1 MSAAL
6 RCGLFFFAVVC
17 YNYPVIFLYKKGFS
31 TNMADKLQNFF
42 HKSTVIHTVLP
53 LLLAL
58 GAAFVGWFQLEL
70 SDAVPAAYLA
80 AQWPVYA
87 PLNALT
93 ALCITLLLYAL
104 TGRWSRATGLSGAV
118 LTVLALVNYYTRD
131 LHGSAVMPEDV
142 LNLSTAAE
150 VMGSYTL
157 QITGTVVAIVLL
169 YLPVLLAA
177 WLQARLC
184 ADLPK
189 RAAPKARAAR
199 YAGCAAGIFA
209 ILYAGYFAPFAPLP
223 RSDAGWTWQTA
234 YYRHGF
240 LASSVETCRL
250 LGDAVIQPAGYDET
264 ALPDIA
270 AAAERPNAETD
281 DRPDILLILSESLY
295 DFSLVTDPQ
304 TDAELM
310 PVIRA
315 LPNAVRGHT
324 VSANVGGGT
333 NVTEYEM
340 LTSNSAMLV
349 PTVTPFNGLDFSDAN
364 SVVGYLKSL
373 GYTTMAAH
381 PYAASNYNRDVVW
394 KQLGFD
400 ETHFMQDFPT
410 QETYGARPY
419 QTDSATYRDW
429 QALYEAMPAD
439 KPRFSFLVS
448 IQTHGDYT
456 MNDDTQNLVHAATD
470 YGAFDH
476 TMDEYLSCVQMSDA
490 AFGELCEYFTDLYAR
505 TGRKVIV
512 AMAGDHAPSFVAH
525 VSDPALGQGSE
536 LTLLQR
542 STPFV
547 IWANYPLPHADAA
560 QNPADPLNRMD
571 MVMLTP
577 TLLEQ
582 AGLPLSDYY
591 RYLLTLKDTAPVV
604 TGAEDYTLP
613 DGTAAAFGEDA
624 ARDALVRGYFDLEYN
639 NIGTR
644 ANRVQ
649 AIFEP

>member
-1 MSAAL
+1 
-6 RCGLFFFAVVC
+6 
-17 YNYPVIFLYKKGFS
+17 
-31 TNMADKLQNFF
+31 MADKLQNFF

-58 GAAFVGWFQLEL
+58 CAAFVGWFQLEL

-93 ALCITLLLYAL
+93 ALCITLLLFAL

-250 LGDAVIQPAGYDET
+250 LGDAVIQPAGYDEA

-270 AAAERPNAETD
+270 AAAERLNAETD

-304 TDAELM
+304 ADAELM
-310 PVIRA
+310 PVINA

-340 LTSNSAMLV
+340 LTSNSAMLA

-394 KQLGFD
+394 QQLGFD

-456 MNDDTQNLVHAATD
+456 INDDAQNLVHAATD

-512 AMAGDHAPSFVAH
+512 AMAGDHAPSFVTH

>member
-6 RCGLFFFAVVC
+6 RCGLFFFASVC
-17 YNYPVIFLYKKGFS
+17 YNYPVIFLYKEGFS

-42 HKSTVIHTVLP
+42 HKSTVIHIVLP

-58 GAAFVGWFQLEL
+58 AAAFVGWFQLEL

-80 AQWPVYA
+80 AQWPVFA

-142 LNLSTAAE
+142 LNLSTSAE

-250 LGDAVIQPAGYDET
+250 LGDAVIQPAGYDES

-270 AAAERPNAETD
+270 AAAERPSAETD

-295 DFSLVTDPQ
+295 DFSLVTDLQ
-304 TDAELM
+304 ADTELM
-310 PVIRA
+310 PVINA

-340 LTSNSAMLV
+340 LTSNSPMLV

-394 KQLGFD
+394 QQLGFD

-419 QTDSATYRDW
+419 RTDSATYRDW

-456 MNDDTQNLVHAATD
+456 MNDDTQNLVHAAAD

-525 VSDPALGQGSE
+525 VSDPALGQGDE

-591 RYLLTLKDTAPVV
+591 RYLLTLKDAAPVV
-604 TGAEDYTLP
+604 TGTQDYTLP

-649 AIFEP
+649 TIFEP

>member
-17 YNYPVIFLYKKGFS
+17 YNYPVIFLYKEGFS

-58 GAAFVGWFQLEL
+58 AAAFVGWFQLEL

-250 LGDAVIQPAGYDET
+250 LGDAVIQPAGYDEA

-270 AAAERPNAETD
+270 AAAERPSAETD

-295 DFSLVTDPQ
+295 DFSLVTDLQ
-304 TDAELM
+304 ADTELM
-310 PVIRA
+310 PVINA

-340 LTSNSAMLV
+340 LTSNSPMLL

-394 KQLGFD
+394 QQLGFD

-419 QTDSATYRDW
+419 RTDSATYRDW

-456 MNDDTQNLVHAATD
+456 MNDDTQNIIHADAD

-525 VSDPALGQGSE
+525 VSDPALGQGDE

-591 RYLLTLKDTAPVV
+591 RYLLTLKDAAPVV
-604 TGAEDYTLP
+604 TGTQDYTLP

-649 AIFEP
+649 TIFEP

>member
-1 MSAAL
+1 
-6 RCGLFFFAVVC
+6 
-17 YNYPVIFLYKKGFS
+17 
-31 TNMADKLQNFF
+31 MADKLQNFF
-42 HKSTVIHTVLP
+42 HKSTVIHIVLP

-58 GAAFVGWFQLEL
+58 AAAFVGWFQLEL

-93 ALCITLLLYAL
+93 ALCVTLLLYAL

-209 ILYAGYFAPFAPLP
+209 ILYTGYFAPFAPLP

-250 LGDAVIQPAGYDET
+250 LGDAVIQPAGYDEA

-270 AAAERPNAETD
+270 AAAERPSAETD

-295 DFSLVTDPQ
+295 DFSLVTDLQ
-304 TDAELM
+304 ADTELM
-310 PVIRA
+310 PVINA

-340 LTSNSAMLV
+340 LTSNSPMLV

-394 KQLGFD
+394 QQLGFD

-456 MNDDTQNLVHAATD
+456 MNDDTQNIVHAATD

-525 VSDPALGQGSE
+525 VSDPALGQGDE

-604 TGAEDYTLP
+604 TGTQDYTLP

-649 AIFEP
+649 TIFEP

>member
-1 MSAAL
+1 
-6 RCGLFFFAVVC
+6 
-17 YNYPVIFLYKKGFS
+17 
-31 TNMADKLQNFF
+31 MADKLQNFF

-93 ALCITLLLYAL
+93 ALCLTLLLYAL
-104 TGRWSRATGLSGAV
+104 TGRWNRATGLSGAV

-177 WLQARLC
+177 WLQARHC

-209 ILYAGYFAPFAPLP
+209 VLYAGYFAPFAPLP

-250 LGDAVIQPAGYDET
+250 LGDAVIQPAGYDEA

-394 KQLGFD
+394 QQLGFD

-456 MNDDTQNLVHAATD
+456 MNDDAQNLVHAATD

-476 TMDEYLSCVQMSDA
+476 TMDEYLSCIQMSDA
-490 AFGELCEYFTDLYAR
+490 AFGELCDYFTDLYAR

-512 AMAGDHAPSFVAH
+512 AMAGDHAPSFVTH

-613 DGTAAAFGEDA
+613 DGTAARFGEDA

-639 NIGTR
+639 NIDTR

>member
-1 MSAAL
+1 
-6 RCGLFFFAVVC
+6 
-17 YNYPVIFLYKKGFS
+17 
-31 TNMADKLQNFF
+31 MANKLQNFF

-58 GAAFVGWFQLEL
+58 AAAFVGWFQLEL

-93 ALCITLLLYAL
+93 ALCVTLLLYAL
-104 TGRWSRATGLSGAV
+104 TGRWSRATGLSGAAI
-118 LTVLALVNYYTRD
+118 TVLALVNYYTRD

-250 LGDAVIQPAGYDET
+250 LGDAVIQPAGYDES
-264 ALPDIA
+264 ALPDI

-295 DFSLVTDPQ
+295 DFSLVTDLQ
-304 TDAELM
+304 ADAELM
-310 PVIRA
+310 PVINA

-340 LTSNSAMLV
+340 LTSNSPMLV

-394 KQLGFD
+394 QQLGFD

-429 QALYEAMPAD
+429 QTLYEAMPAD

-591 RYLLTLKDTAPVV
+591 RYLLTLKDAAPVV
-604 TGAEDYTLP
+604 TGTQDYTLP

-649 AIFEP
+649 TIFEP

>member
-1 MSAAL
+1 
-6 RCGLFFFAVVC
+6 
-17 YNYPVIFLYKKGFS
+17 
-31 TNMADKLQNFF
+31 MADKLQNFF
-42 HKSTVIHTVLP
+42 HKSTVIHIVLP

-58 GAAFVGWFQLEL
+58 AAAFVGWFQLEL

-93 ALCITLLLYAL
+93 VLCVTLLLYAL

-250 LGDAVIQPAGYDET
+250 LGDAVIQPAGYDEA

-295 DFSLVTDPQ
+295 DFSLVTDLQ
-304 TDAELM
+304 ADTELM
-310 PVIRA
+310 PVINA

-340 LTSNSAMLV
+340 LTSNSPMLV

-394 KQLGFD
+394 QQLGFD

-456 MNDDTQNLVHAATD
+456 MNDDTQNLVHTAAD

-476 TMDEYLSCVQMSDA
+476 TMDEYLSCVRMSDA
-490 AFGELCEYFTDLYAR
+490 AFGELCGYFTDLYAR

-525 VSDPALGQGSE
+525 VSDPALGQGDE

-591 RYLLTLKDTAPVV
+591 RYLLTLKDAAPVV
-604 TGAEDYTLP
+604 TGAEDYALP

-649 AIFEP
+649 TIFEP

>member
-1 MSAAL
+1 
-6 RCGLFFFAVVC
+6 
-17 YNYPVIFLYKKGFS
+17 
-31 TNMADKLQNFF
+31 MADKLQNFF

-58 GAAFVGWFQLEL
+58 AAAFAAWLQLEL

-93 ALCITLLLYAL
+93 TLCLTLLLYAL

-250 LGDAVIQPAGYDET
+250 LGDAVIQPAGYDEA

-295 DFSLVTDPQ
+295 DFSLVTDLQ
-304 TDAELM
+304 ADAELM
-310 PVIRA
+310 PVINA

-340 LTSNSAMLV
+340 LTSNSPMLV

-394 KQLGFD
+394 QQLGFD

-512 AMAGDHAPSFVAH
+512 AMAGDHAPSFVTH

-604 TGAEDYTLP
+604 TGTQDYTLP

-649 AIFEP
+649 TIFEP

>member
-1 MSAAL
+1 
-6 RCGLFFFAVVC
+6 
-17 YNYPVIFLYKKGFS
+17 
-31 TNMADKLQNFF
+31 MANKSQNFF

-58 GAAFVGWFQLEL
+58 AAAFVGWFQLEL

-93 ALCITLLLYAL
+93 ALCLTLLLYAL
-104 TGRWSRATGLSGAV
+104 TGCWSRATGLSGAV

-209 ILYAGYFAPFAPLP
+209 VLYAGYFAPFAPLP

-250 LGDAVIQPAGYDET
+250 LGDAVIQPAGYDEA

-304 TDAELM
+304 TDAALM
-310 PVIRA
+310 PVINA

-394 KQLGFD
+394 QQLGFD

-512 AMAGDHAPSFVAH
+512 AMAGDHAPSFVTH

-649 AIFEP
+649 TIFEP

>member
-6 RCGLFFFAVVC
+6 RCGLFFFASVC
-17 YNYPVIFLYKKGFS
+17 YNYPVIFLYKEGFS

-42 HKSTVIHTVLP
+42 HKSTVIHIVLP

-58 GAAFVGWFQLEL
+58 AAAFVGWFQLEL

-93 ALCITLLLYAL
+93 ALCVTLLLYAL

-250 LGDAVIQPAGYDET
+250 LGNAVIQPAGYDEA

-270 AAAERPNAETD
+270 AAAERPSAETD

-295 DFSLVTDPQ
+295 DFSLVTDLQ
-304 TDAELM
+304 ADTELM
-310 PVIRA
+310 PVINA

-340 LTSNSAMLV
+340 LTSNSPMLV

-394 KQLGFD
+394 QQLGFD

-456 MNDDTQNLVHAATD
+456 MNDDTQTLIHAAAD

-476 TMDEYLSCVQMSDA
+476 TMDEYLSCVRMSDA

-512 AMAGDHAPSFVAH
+512 AMAGDHAPSFVTH

-604 TGAEDYTLP
+604 TGTEDYTLP

-649 AIFEP
+649 TIFEP

>member
-1 MSAAL
+1 
-6 RCGLFFFAVVC
+6 
-17 YNYPVIFLYKKGFS
+17 
-31 TNMADKLQNFF
+31 MADKLQNFF

-58 GAAFVGWFQLEL
+58 AAAFVGWFQLEL

-250 LGDAVIQPAGYDET
+250 LGDAVIQPAGYDEA

-295 DFSLVTDPQ
+295 DFSLVTDLQ
-304 TDAELM
+304 ADTELM

-340 LTSNSAMLV
+340 LTSNSPMLV

-394 KQLGFD
+394 QQLGFD

-476 TMDEYLSCVQMSDA
+476 TMDEYLSCIQMSDA

-604 TGAEDYTLP
+604 TGTQDYTLP

-649 AIFEP
+649 TIFEP

>member
-6 RCGLFFFAVVC
+6 RCGLFFFASVC
-17 YNYPVIFLYKKGFS
+17 YNYPVIFLYKEGFS

-93 ALCITLLLYAL
+93 ALCVTLLLYAL

-209 ILYAGYFAPFAPLP
+209 ILYAGYFAPFATLP

-250 LGDAVIQPAGYDET
+250 LGDAVIQPAGYNES

-270 AAAERPNAETD
+270 AAAERPSAETD
-281 DRPDILLILSESLY
+281 DRPDILLILSESFY
-295 DFSLVTDPQ
+295 DFSLVTDLQ
-304 TDAELM
+304 ADTELM
-310 PVIRA
+310 PVINA

-340 LTSNSAMLV
+340 LTSNSPMLV

-394 KQLGFD
+394 QQLGFD

-456 MNDDTQNLVHAATD
+456 MNDDTQNIVHAATD

-525 VSDPALGQGSE
+525 VSDPALGQGDE

-604 TGAEDYTLP
+604 TGTQDYTLP

>member
-1 MSAAL
+1 
-6 RCGLFFFAVVC
+6 
-17 YNYPVIFLYKKGFS
+17 
-31 TNMADKLQNFF
+31 MADKLQNFF

-209 ILYAGYFAPFAPLP
+209 VLYAGYFAPFAPLP

-250 LGDAVIQPAGYDET
+250 LGDAVIQPAGYDEA

-281 DRPDILLILSESLY
+281 DRPDILLILSESFY

-340 LTSNSAMLV
+340 LTSNSPMLV

-394 KQLGFD
+394 QQLGFD

-456 MNDDTQNLVHAATD
+456 MNDDTQNLVHAAAD

-512 AMAGDHAPSFVAH
+512 AMAGDHAPSFVTH

-613 DGTAAAFGEDA
+613 DGTVAAFGEDA
-624 ARDALVRGYFDLEYN
+624 ARDALVHGYFDLEYN

>member
-42 HKSTVIHTVLP
+42 HKSTVIHTVFP

-70 SDAVPAAYLA
+70 SDTVPAAYLA

-250 LGDAVIQPAGYDET
+250 LGDAVIQPAGYDEA

-281 DRPDILLILSESLY
+281 DRPDILLILSESFY

-340 LTSNSAMLV
+340 LTSNSPMLV

-394 KQLGFD
+394 QQLGFD

-456 MNDDTQNLVHAATD
+456 MNDDTQNIVHAATD

-490 AFGELCEYFTDLYAR
+490 AFGELCDYFTDLYAR

-512 AMAGDHAPSFVAH
+512 AMAGDHAPSFVTH

-613 DGTAAAFGEDA
+613 DGTAARFGADP

>member
-17 YNYPVIFLYKKGFS
+17 YNYPVIFLYKEGFS

-58 GAAFVGWFQLEL
+58 AAAFVGWFQLEL

-184 ADLPK
+184 SDLPK

-250 LGDAVIQPAGYDET
+250 LGDAVIQPAGYDEA

-270 AAAERPNAETD
+270 AAAERPSAETD

-295 DFSLVTDPQ
+295 DFSLVTDLQP
-304 TDAELM
+304 DAELM
-310 PVIRA
+310 PVINA

-340 LTSNSAMLV
+340 LTSNSPMLA

-364 SVVGYLKSL
+364 SVVRYLKSL

-394 KQLGFD
+394 QQLGFD

-456 MNDDTQNLVHAATD
+456 MNDDTQNIVHAAAD

-525 VSDPALGQGSE
+525 VSDPALGQGDE

-604 TGAEDYTLP
+604 TGTEDYTLP

-649 AIFEP
+649 TIFEP

>member
-1 MSAAL
+1 
-6 RCGLFFFAVVC
+6 
-17 YNYPVIFLYKKGFS
+17 
-31 TNMADKLQNFF
+31 MADKLQNFF

-58 GAAFVGWFQLEL
+58 AAAFVGWFQLEL

-80 AQWPVYA
+80 AQWPVFA

-104 TGRWSRATGLSGAV
+104 TGRRSRATGLSGAV

-157 QITGTVVAIVLL
+157 QITGTVAAIVLL

-209 ILYAGYFAPFAPLP
+209 ILYAGYLAPFAPLP

-250 LGDAVIQPAGYDET
+250 LDDAVIQPAGYDEA

-270 AAAERPNAETD
+270 AAAERPSAETD

-295 DFSLVTDPQ
+295 DFSLVTDLQ
-304 TDAELM
+304 ADAELM
-310 PVIRA
+310 PVINA

-340 LTSNSAMLV
+340 LTSNSPMLV

-394 KQLGFD
+394 QQLGFD

-429 QALYEAMPAD
+429 QTLYEAMPAD

-456 MNDDTQNLVHAATD
+456 MNDDTQNIVHAATD

-490 AFGELCEYFTDLYAR
+490 AFGELCGYFTDLYAR

-536 LTLLQR
+536 LTFLQR

-591 RYLLTLKDTAPVV
+591 RYLLTLKDAAPVV
-604 TGAEDYTLP
+604 TGTQDYTLP

-649 AIFEP
+649 TIFEP

>member
-1 MSAAL
+1 
-6 RCGLFFFAVVC
+6 
-17 YNYPVIFLYKKGFS
+17 
-31 TNMADKLQNFF
+31 MADKLQNFF
-42 HKSTVIHTVLP
+42 HKSTVIHIVLP

-58 GAAFVGWFQLEL
+58 AAAFVGWFQLEL

-93 ALCITLLLYAL
+93 VLCVTLLLYAL

-250 LGDAVIQPAGYDET
+250 LGDAVIQPAGYDEA

-281 DRPDILLILSESLY
+281 DRPDILLFLSESLY
-295 DFSLVTDPQ
+295 DFSLVTDLQ
-304 TDAELM
+304 ADTELM
-310 PVIRA
+310 PVINA

-340 LTSNSAMLV
+340 LTSNSPMLV

-394 KQLGFD
+394 QQLGFD

-456 MNDDTQNLVHAATD
+456 MNDDTQNLVHTAAD

-476 TMDEYLSCVQMSDA
+476 TMDEYLSCVRMSDA
-490 AFGELCEYFTDLYAR
+490 AFGELCGYFTDLYAR

-525 VSDPALGQGSE
+525 VSDPALGQGDE

-591 RYLLTLKDTAPVV
+591 RYLLTLKDAAPVV
-604 TGAEDYTLP
+604 TGAEDYALP

-649 AIFEP
+649 TIFEP

>member
-6 RCGLFFFAVVC
+6 RCGLFFFASVC
-17 YNYPVIFLYKKGFS
+17 YNYPVIFLYKEGFS

-42 HKSTVIHTVLP
+42 HKSTVIHIVLP

-58 GAAFVGWFQLEL
+58 AAAFVGWFQLEL

-93 ALCITLLLYAL
+93 VLCVTLLLYAL
-104 TGRWSRATGLSGAV
+104 TGRWSRATGLSGVV

-157 QITGTVVAIVLL
+157 QITGTVAAIVLL

-250 LGDAVIQPAGYDET
+250 LGDAVIQPAGYDES

-295 DFSLVTDPQ
+295 DFSLVTDLQ
-304 TDAELM
+304 ADTELM
-310 PVIRA
+310 PVISA

-340 LTSNSAMLV
+340 LTSNSPMLV

-394 KQLGFD
+394 QQLGFD

-456 MNDDTQNLVHAATD
+456 MNDDTQNIVHAATD

-525 VSDPALGQGSE
+525 VSDPALGQGDE

-591 RYLLTLKDTAPVV
+591 RYLLTLKDAAPVV
-604 TGAEDYTLP
+604 TGTQDYTLP
-613 DGTAAAFGEDA
+613 DGTAAPFGEDA

-649 AIFEP
+649 TIFEP

>member
-104 TGRWSRATGLSGAV
+104 AGRWSRATGLSGAV

-189 RAAPKARAAR
+189 RAAPKTRAAR

-250 LGDAVIQPAGYDET
+250 LGDAVIQPAGYDEA

-281 DRPDILLILSESLY
+281 DRPDILLILSESFY
-295 DFSLVTDPQ
+295 DFPLVTDPQ

-394 KQLGFD
+394 QQLGFD

-512 AMAGDHAPSFVAH
+512 AMAGDHAPSFVTH
-525 VSDPALGQGSE
+525 VSDPALGQGSD

>member
-6 RCGLFFFAVVC
+6 RCGLFFFASVC
-17 YNYPVIFLYKKGFS
+17 YNYPVIFLYKEGFS

-58 GAAFVGWFQLEL
+58 AAAFVGWFQLEL

-80 AQWPVYA
+80 AQWPVFA

-250 LGDAVIQPAGYDET
+250 LGDAVIRPAGYDES

-295 DFSLVTDPQ
+295 DFSLVTDLQ
-304 TDAELM
+304 ADTELM
-310 PVIRA
+310 PVINA

-340 LTSNSAMLV
+340 LTSNSPMLV

-394 KQLGFD
+394 QQLGFD

-456 MNDDTQNLVHAATD
+456 MNDDTQNLVHAAAD

-525 VSDPALGQGSE
+525 VSDPALGQGDE

-547 IWANYPLPHADAA
+547 IWANYPLPNADAA

-604 TGAEDYTLP
+604 TGTQDYTLP

-649 AIFEP
+649 TIFEP

>member
-6 RCGLFFFAVVC
+6 CCGLFFFAVVC
-17 YNYPVIFLYKKGFS
+17 YNYPVIFLYKEGFS
-31 TNMADKLQNFF
+31 TNMANKLQNFF

-58 GAAFVGWFQLEL
+58 AAAFVGWFQLEL

-93 ALCITLLLYAL
+93 ALCVTLLLYAL

-118 LTVLALVNYYTRD
+118 ITVLALVNYYTRD

-250 LGDAVIQPAGYDET
+250 LGDAVIQPAGYDEA

-295 DFSLVTDPQ
+295 DFSLVTDLQ
-304 TDAELM
+304 ADTELM

-340 LTSNSAMLV
+340 LTSNSPMLV

-394 KQLGFD
+394 QQLGFD

-456 MNDDTQNLVHAATD
+456 MNDDTQNIVHAAAD

-476 TMDEYLSCVQMSDA
+476 TMDEYLSCVRMSDA

-512 AMAGDHAPSFVAH
+512 AMAGDHAPSFVTH

-591 RYLLTLKDTAPVV
+591 RYLLTLKDAAPVV
-604 TGAEDYTLP
+604 TGTQDYTLP

-649 AIFEP
+649 TIFEP

>member
-6 RCGLFFFAVVC
+6 RCGLFFFASVC
-17 YNYPVIFLYKKGFS
+17 YNYPVIFLYKEGFS

-42 HKSTVIHTVLP
+42 HKSTVIHIVLP

-58 GAAFVGWFQLEL
+58 AAAFVGWFQLEL

-80 AQWPVYA
+80 AQWPVFA

-250 LGDAVIQPAGYDET
+250 LGDAVIQPAGYDES

-270 AAAERPNAETD
+270 AAAERPSAETD

-295 DFSLVTDPQ
+295 DFSLVTDLQ
-304 TDAELM
+304 ADTELM
-310 PVIRA
+310 PVINA

-340 LTSNSAMLV
+340 LTSNSPMLV

-394 KQLGFD
+394 QQLGFD
-400 ETHFMQDFPT
+400 DTHFMQDFPT

-419 QTDSATYRDW
+419 RTDSATYRDW

-456 MNDDTQNLVHAATD
+456 MNDDTQNLVHAAAD

-525 VSDPALGQGSE
+525 VSDPALGQGDE

-547 IWANYPLPHADAA
+547 IWANSPLPHADAA

-591 RYLLTLKDTAPVV
+591 RYLLTLKDAAPVV
-604 TGAEDYTLP
+604 TGTQDYTLP

-649 AIFEP
+649 TIFEP

>member
-1 MSAAL
+1 
-6 RCGLFFFAVVC
+6 
-17 YNYPVIFLYKKGFS
+17 
-31 TNMADKLQNFF
+31 MADKLQNFF
-42 HKSTVIHTVLP
+42 HKSTVIHIVLP

-58 GAAFVGWFQLEL
+58 AAAFVGWFQLEL

-80 AQWPVYA
+80 AQWPVFA

-250 LGDAVIQPAGYDET
+250 LGDAVIQPAGYDES

-270 AAAERPNAETD
+270 AAAERPSAETD

-295 DFSLVTDPQ
+295 DFSLVTDLQ
-304 TDAELM
+304 ADTELM
-310 PVIRA
+310 PVINA

-340 LTSNSAMLV
+340 LTSNSPMLV

-394 KQLGFD
+394 QQLGFD

-419 QTDSATYRDW
+419 RTDSATYRDW

-456 MNDDTQNLVHAATD
+456 MNDDTQNLVHAAAD

-525 VSDPALGQGSE
+525 VSDPALGQGDE

-591 RYLLTLKDTAPVV
+591 RYLLTLKDAAPVV
-604 TGAEDYTLP
+604 TGTQDYTLP

-649 AIFEP
+649 TIFEP

>member
-17 YNYPVIFLYKKGFS
+17 YNYPVIFLYKEGFS

-58 GAAFVGWFQLEL
+58 AAAFVGWFQLEL

-80 AQWPVYA
+80 AQWPVFA

-157 QITGTVVAIVLL
+157 QITGTVAAIVLL

-209 ILYAGYFAPFAPLP
+209 ILYAGYLAPFAPLP

-250 LGDAVIQPAGYDET
+250 LDDAVIQPAGYDEA

-270 AAAERPNAETD
+270 AAAERPSAETD

-295 DFSLVTDPQ
+295 DFSLVTDLQ
-304 TDAELM
+304 ADTELM
-310 PVIRA
+310 PVINA

-340 LTSNSAMLV
+340 LTSNSPMLV

-394 KQLGFD
+394 QQLGFD

-456 MNDDTQNLVHAATD
+456 MNDDTQNIVHAATD

-476 TMDEYLSCVQMSDA
+476 TMDEYLSCVRMSDA
-490 AFGELCEYFTDLYAR
+490 AFGELCDYFTDLYAR

-525 VSDPALGQGSE
+525 VSDPALGQGDE

-604 TGAEDYTLP
+604 TGTQDYTLP

-649 AIFEP
+649 TIFEP

>member
-6 RCGLFFFAVVC
+6 RCGLFFFASVC
-17 YNYPVIFLYKKGFS
+17 YNYPVIFLYKEGFS

-42 HKSTVIHTVLP
+42 HKSTVIHIVLP

-58 GAAFVGWFQLEL
+58 AAAFVGWFQLEL

-93 ALCITLLLYAL
+93 ALCVTLLLYAL

-184 ADLPK
+184 ANLPK

-250 LGDAVIQPAGYDET
+250 LGDAVIQPAGYDEA

-295 DFSLVTDPQ
+295 DFSLVTDLQ
-304 TDAELM
+304 ADAELM
-310 PVIRA
+310 PVINA

-340 LTSNSAMLV
+340 LTSNSPMLV

-394 KQLGFD
+394 QQLGFD

-456 MNDDTQNLVHAATD
+456 MNDDTQNIVHAAAD

-490 AFGELCEYFTDLYAR
+490 AFGELCGYFTDLYAR

-525 VSDPALGQGSE
+525 VSDPALGQGDE

-547 IWANYPLPHADAA
+547 IWANYPLPNADAA

-604 TGAEDYTLP
+604 TGTQDYTLP

-649 AIFEP
+649 TIFEP

>member
-6 RCGLFFFAVVC
+6 RCGLFFFASVC
-17 YNYPVIFLYKKGFS
+17 YNYPVIFLYKEGFS

-93 ALCITLLLYAL
+93 ALCVTLLLYAL

-209 ILYAGYFAPFAPLP
+209 ILYAGYFAPFATLP

-250 LGDAVIQPAGYDET
+250 LGDAVIQPAGYNES

-270 AAAERPNAETD
+270 AAGERPSAETD
-281 DRPDILLILSESLY
+281 DRPDILLILSESFY
-295 DFSLVTDPQ
+295 DFSLVTDLQ
-304 TDAELM
+304 ADTELM
-310 PVIRA
+310 PVINA

-340 LTSNSAMLV
+340 LTSNSPMLV

-394 KQLGFD
+394 QQLGFD

-419 QTDSATYRDW
+419 QIDSATYRDW

-439 KPRFSFLVS
+439 KPRFCFLVS

-476 TMDEYLSCVQMSDA
+476 TMDEYLSCVQLSDA

-525 VSDPALGQGSE
+525 VSDPALGQGDE

-604 TGAEDYTLP
+604 TGTQDYTLP

-649 AIFEP
+649 TIFEP

>member
-17 YNYPVIFLYKKGFS
+17 YNYPVIFLYKEGFS

-42 HKSTVIHTVLP
+42 HKSTVIHIVLP

-58 GAAFVGWFQLEL
+58 AAAFVGWFQLEL

-93 ALCITLLLYAL
+93 ALCVTLLLYAL

-189 RAAPKARAAR
+189 RAAPKARTAR

-250 LGDAVIQPAGYDET
+250 LGDAVIQPAGYDES

-270 AAAERPNAETD
+270 AAADRPSAETD

-295 DFSLVTDPQ
+295 DFSLVTDLQ
-304 TDAELM
+304 ADTELM
-310 PVIRA
+310 PVINA

-340 LTSNSAMLV
+340 LTSNSPMLV

-364 SVVGYLKSL
+364 SVVSYLKSL

-394 KQLGFD
+394 QQLGFD

-419 QTDSATYRDW
+419 QTDSSTYRDW
-429 QALYEAMPAD
+429 QTLYEAMPAD

-604 TGAEDYTLP
+604 TGTEDYTLP

-649 AIFEP
+649 TIFEP

>member
-6 RCGLFFFAVVC
+6 RCGLFFFASVC
-17 YNYPVIFLYKKGFS
+17 YNYPVIFLYKEGFS

-58 GAAFVGWFQLEL
+58 AAAFVGWFQLEL

-80 AQWPVYA
+80 AQWPVFA

-250 LGDAVIQPAGYDET
+250 LGDAVIRPAGYDES

-295 DFSLVTDPQ
+295 DFSLVTDLQ
-304 TDAELM
+304 ADTALM
-310 PVIRA
+310 PVIHA

-340 LTSNSAMLV
+340 LTSNSPMLV

-394 KQLGFD
+394 QQLGFD

-456 MNDDTQNLVHAATD
+456 MNDDTQNLVHAAAD

-525 VSDPALGQGSE
+525 VSDPALGQGDE

-604 TGAEDYTLP
+604 TGTQDYTLP

-649 AIFEP
+649 TIFEP

>member
-6 RCGLFFFAVVC
+6 RCGLFFFASVC
-17 YNYPVIFLYKKGFS
+17 YNYPVIFLYKEGFS

-58 GAAFVGWFQLEL
+58 AAAFVGWFQLEL

-87 PLNALT
+87 PLNTLT
-93 ALCITLLLYAL
+93 ALCVTLLLYAL

-250 LGDAVIQPAGYDET
+250 LGDAVIQPAGYDEA

-270 AAAERPNAETD
+270 AAAERPSAETD

-295 DFSLVTDPQ
+295 DFSLVTDLQ
-304 TDAELM
+304 ADTELM
-310 PVIRA
+310 PVINV

-340 LTSNSAMLV
+340 LTSNSPMLV

-381 PYAASNYNRDVVW
+381 PYAASNYSRDVVW
-394 KQLGFD
+394 QQLGFD

-456 MNDDTQNLVHAATD
+456 MNDDTQNIIHADAD

-490 AFGELCEYFTDLYAR
+490 AFGELCDYFTDLYAR

-525 VSDPALGQGSE
+525 VSDPALGQGDE

-604 TGAEDYTLP
+604 TGTQDYTLP

-649 AIFEP
+649 TIFEP

>member
-1 MSAAL
+1 
-6 RCGLFFFAVVC
+6 
-17 YNYPVIFLYKKGFS
+17 
-31 TNMADKLQNFF
+31 MANKSQNFF

-58 GAAFVGWFQLEL
+58 AAAFVGWFQLEL

-93 ALCITLLLYAL
+93 ALCLTLLLYAL

-209 ILYAGYFAPFAPLP
+209 VLYAGYFAPFAPLP

-250 LGDAVIQPAGYDET
+250 LGDAVIQPAGYDEA

-304 TDAELM
+304 TDAALM
-310 PVIRA
+310 PVINA

-394 KQLGFD
+394 QQLGFD

-512 AMAGDHAPSFVAH
+512 AMAGDHAPSFVTH

-649 AIFEP
+649 TIFEP

>member
-184 ADLPK
+184 TDLPK

-250 LGDAVIQPAGYDET
+250 LGDAVIQPAGYDEA

-304 TDAELM
+304 TDTELM

-373 GYTTMAAH
+373 GYATMAAH

-394 KQLGFD
+394 QQLGFD

-490 AFGELCEYFTDLYAR
+490 AFGELCDYFTDLYAR

-604 TGAEDYTLP
+604 TGTQDYTLP

>member
-17 YNYPVIFLYKKGFS
+17 YNYPVIFLYKEGFS

-177 WLQARLC
+177 WLQSRLC

-223 RSDAGWTWQTA
+223 HSDAGWTWQTA

-250 LGDAVIQPAGYDET
+250 LGDAVIQPAGYDEA

-295 DFSLVTDPQ
+295 DFSLVTDLQ
-304 TDAELM
+304 ADTELM
-310 PVIRA
+310 PVINA

-340 LTSNSAMLV
+340 LTSNSPMLV

-394 KQLGFD
+394 QQLGFD

-456 MNDDTQNLVHAATD
+456 MNDDTKNLVHAAAD

-490 AFGELCEYFTDLYAR
+490 AFGELCDYFTDLYAR

-525 VSDPALGQGSE
+525 VSDPALGQGDE

-591 RYLLTLKDTAPVV
+591 RYLLTLKDAAPVV
-604 TGAEDYTLP
+604 TGTQDYTLP

-649 AIFEP
+649 TIFEP

>member
-58 GAAFVGWFQLEL
+58 CAAFVGWFQLEL

-104 TGRWSRATGLSGAV
+104 TGRWNRATGLSGAV
-118 LTVLALVNYYTRD
+118 ITVLALVNYYTRD

-169 YLPVLLAA
+169 YLPILLAA

-209 ILYAGYFAPFAPLP
+209 ILYAGYFAPFALLP

-250 LGDAVIQPAGYDET
+250 LGDAVIQPAGYDEA

-281 DRPDILLILSESLY
+281 DRPDILLILSESFY

-381 PYAASNYNRDVVW
+381 PYAASNYNRDAVW
-394 KQLGFD
+394 QQLGFD

-456 MNDDTQNLVHAATD
+456 MNDDTQNLVHATTD

-490 AFGELCEYFTDLYAR
+490 AFGELCDYFTDLYAR

-512 AMAGDHAPSFVAH
+512 AMAGDHAPSFVTH

-649 AIFEP
+649 TIFEP

>member
-1 MSAAL
+1 
-6 RCGLFFFAVVC
+6 
-17 YNYPVIFLYKKGFS
+17 
-31 TNMADKLQNFF
+31 MADKLQNFF
-42 HKSTVIHTVLP
+42 HKSTVIHIVLP

-58 GAAFVGWFQLEL
+58 AAAFVGWFQLEL

-93 ALCITLLLYAL
+93 ALCVTLLLYAL

-250 LGDAVIQPAGYDET
+250 LGNAVIQPAGYDEA

-270 AAAERPNAETD
+270 AAAERPSAETD

-295 DFSLVTDPQ
+295 DFSLVTDLQ
-304 TDAELM
+304 ADTELM
-310 PVIRA
+310 PVINA

-340 LTSNSAMLV
+340 LTSNSPMLV

-394 KQLGFD
+394 QQLGFD

-456 MNDDTQNLVHAATD
+456 MNDDTQTLIHAAAD

-476 TMDEYLSCVQMSDA
+476 TMDEYLSCVRMSDA

-525 VSDPALGQGSE
+525 VSDPALGQGDE

-604 TGAEDYTLP
+604 TGTEDYTLP

-649 AIFEP
+649 TIFEP

>member
-17 YNYPVIFLYKKGFS
+17 YNYPVIFLYKEGFS

-42 HKSTVIHTVLP
+42 HKSTVIHIVLP

-58 GAAFVGWFQLEL
+58 AAAFVGWFQLEL

-93 ALCITLLLYAL
+93 ALCVTLLLYAL

-250 LGDAVIQPAGYDET
+250 LGDAVIQPAGYDE
-264 ALPDIA
+264 AVLPDIA
-270 AAAERPNAETD
+270 ATADRPNAETD

-295 DFSLVTDPQ
+295 DFSLVTDLQ
-304 TDAELM
+304 ADTELM
-310 PVIRA
+310 PVINA

-340 LTSNSAMLV
+340 LTSNSPMLV

-394 KQLGFD
+394 QQLGFD

-456 MNDDTQNLVHAATD
+456 MNDDSQNLVHAAAD

-525 VSDPALGQGSE
+525 VSDPALGQGDE

-547 IWANYPLPHADAA
+547 IWANYPLPNADAA

-604 TGAEDYTLP
+604 TGTQDYTLP

-649 AIFEP
+649 TIFEP

>member
-17 YNYPVIFLYKKGFS
+17 YNYPVIFLYKEGFS

-58 GAAFVGWFQLEL
+58 AAAFVGWFQLEL

-104 TGRWSRATGLSGAV
+104 TGRRSRATGLSGAV

-250 LGDAVIQPAGYDET
+250 LGDAVIQPAGYDES

-295 DFSLVTDPQ
+295 DFSLVTDLQ
-304 TDAELM
+304 ADTELM
-310 PVIRA
+310 PVINA

-340 LTSNSAMLV
+340 LTSNSPMLV

-394 KQLGFD
+394 QQLGFD

-419 QTDSATYRDW
+419 RTDSATYRDW

-476 TMDEYLSCVQMSDA
+476 TMDEYLSCVQLSDA

-525 VSDPALGQGSE
+525 VSDPALGQGDE

-604 TGAEDYTLP
+604 TGTQDYTLP
-613 DGTAAAFGEDA
+613 DGTTAAFGEDA

-649 AIFEP
+649 TIFEP

>member
-1 MSAAL
+1 
-6 RCGLFFFAVVC
+6 
-17 YNYPVIFLYKKGFS
+17 
-31 TNMADKLQNFF
+31 MADKLQNFF

-169 YLPVLLAA
+169 YLPILLAA

-250 LGDAVIQPAGYDET
+250 LGDAVIQPAGYDES

-281 DRPDILLILSESLY
+281 DCPDILLILSESLY

-310 PVIRA
+310 PVINA

-340 LTSNSAMLV
+340 LTSNSPMLV

-394 KQLGFD
+394 QQLGFD

-439 KPRFSFLVS
+439 KPRFSFLVT

-512 AMAGDHAPSFVAH
+512 AMAGDHAPSFVTH